1 MEQLLQD
8 IDELLAHLEDYEH
21 GETGRRITELR
32 GRISNCINLM
42 LGAGRDRSTFFQGWE
57 IEPVFNYTDGTT
69 DFQVYPPDSDKG
81 YVEPKTTKQKIKMK
95 ILRGEY

>member
-32 GRISNCINLM
+32 GRIQQLHKPDVSGLCKHPK
-42 LGAGRDRSTFFQGWE
+42 
-57 IEPVFNYTDGTT
+57 EPILKDG
-69 DFQVYPPDSDKG
+69 FYVCPDCGK
-81 YVEPKTTKQKIKMK
+81 Y
-95 ILRGEY
+95 GEDC